1 MRGWSRVGCVI
12 GLVLL
17 GAAGPASGQI
27 PGDELPVMSRSR
39 NEFLANTYSDVKQIL
54 ADWQTFLAKGDAKQ
68 LGRLFTEDGLYSP
81 VDGWYVQGR
90 AALADTLLVRAGRM
104 KNYHVTL
111 LDFTASGGLAYYL
124 GRMRYRLEGGAGTD
138 VTGTFVMVLYLDGR
152 RWKIR
157 SYVERPVG
165 S

>member
-1 MRGWSRVGCVI
+1 MRWSRVGCLA
-12 GLVLL
+12 GLVL
-17 GAAGPASGQI
+17 AGFAGQARCQI

-39 NEFLANTYSDVKQIL
+39 NEFLANTYADVKQIL
-54 ADWQTFLAKGDAKQ
+54 ADWQTFLARGDAKQ

-81 VDGWYVQGR
+81 VDGWYVQSR
-90 AALADTLLVRAGRM
+90 AALADTLLARAGRI

-124 GRMRYRLEGGAGTD
+124 GRMRYRSDAGAGTD

>member
-1 MRGWSRVGCVI
+1 MNLLNRVG
-12 GLVLL
+12 LVAGLL
-17 GAAGPASGQI
+17 GAVAGQTVAQI

-39 NEFLANTYSDVKQIL
+39 NEFLANTYADVKQIL
-54 ADWQTFLAKGDAKQ
+54 AEWQTFHAKGDSKQ
-68 LGRLFTEDGLYSP
+68 LARLFTEDGLYSP

-90 AALADTLLVRAGRM
+90 GSVADTLVARVGRI
-104 KNYHVTL
+104 KSYHATL

-124 GRMRYRLEGGAGTD
+124 GRMSYRLEGGAGED

-165 S
+165 A

>member
-1 MRGWSRVGCVI
+1 MTFRIRVGAVA
-12 GLVLL
+12 GLLL
-17 GAAGPASGQI
+17 LALSGPASSQI

-39 NEFLANTYSDVKQIL
+39 NEFLATTYGEVKQIL
-54 ADWQTFLAKGDAKQ
+54 ADWQTFHSKGDAKQ
-68 LGRLFTEDGLYSP
+68 LTRLFTGDGLYSP

-90 AALADTLLVRAGRM
+90 AALADTMATRVGG
-104 KNYHVTL
+104 YHATL

-124 GRMRYRLEGGAGTD
+124 GRMRYRLEGGADVD

-165 S
+165 A

>member
-1 MRGWSRVGCVI
+1 MIDRVGL
-12 GLVLL
+12 LVL
-17 GAAGPASGQI
+17 AGLLAGSPESLSGQI

-39 NEFLANTYSDVKQIL
+39 NEFLANTYTEVKQIL
-54 ADWQTFLAKGDAKQ
+54 ADWQAMQTKGDAKQ
-68 LGRLFTEDGLYSP
+68 VGRLFTEDALYSP
-81 VDGWYVQGR
+81 VDGWYVQGK
-90 AALADTLLVRAGRM
+90 AALADTLVARIGRV
-104 KNYHVTL
+104 KNYHATL

-124 GRMRYRLEGGAGTD
+124 GRMSYRLEGGVGVD
-138 VTGTFVMVLYLDGR
+138 VSGTFVMVLYLDGR